1 MKDLIGSLSIGTG
14 TLILALFL
22 LLVGSGPGMADYYRY
37 VDQSGAVRY
46 TDDILEVP
54 KAQRSGAKK
63 ITGVQV
69 TFNED
74 SVDTTTEDAVTEE
87 PDEIPQNDKNQ
98 LEYERLTQER
108 KALDEEY
115 DALQKESAEL
125 AQDRETLPIKEYNKK
140 VRQLNNR
147 IATYEEK
154 RAEFKKVA
162 DAYNVQL
169 KK

>member
-1 MKDLIGSLSIGTG
+1 MKDLIGILPIGTG
-14 TLILALFL
+14 TFIIAL
-22 LLVGSGPGMADYYRY
+22 LLLLIGSEPCLAEYYRY

-54 KAQRSGAKK
+54 KAQRSGVKK

-69 TFNED
+69 TSSKD
-74 SVDTTTEDAVTEE
+74 SVDTTTEDTEIEE
-87 PDEIPQNDKNQ
+87 PDDIPQNDKKQ
-98 LEYERLTQER
+98 LEYERLAQER

-115 DALQKESAEL
+115 DALQKESATL

-140 VRQLNNR
+140 VRQFNNH

-154 RAEFKKVA
+154 RAAFKKVA